1 MRVFAALFLVL
12 GVILLGAAVVA
23 VIRGVIWRDPFRV
36 KLDPRWCP
44 GRWVYRDDEPRQ
56 FWLDVAW
63 HAPKLE
69 ARMKPEARMTNC
81 ESIASGLVIRHS
93 FGIRVS

>member
-36 KLDPRWCP
+36 KL
-44 GRWVYRDDEPRQ
+44 
-56 FWLDVAW
+56 
-63 HAPKLE
+63 
-69 ARMKPEARMTNC
+69 
-81 ESIASGLVIRHS
+81 IRHS